1 MNRAWVRP
9 YRPMARPIMAG
20 SSPPG
25 YLRAS
30 SMKTG
35 STRNRP
41 SMRSAKIS
49 ARAPLERRSW
59 EVMVEEDLSVPCVP
73 ALGEVLIF
81 FTLRFCQE
89 SKSYAQV
96 N

>member
-1 MNRAWVRP
+1 
-9 YRPMARPIMAG
+9 MARPIMAG

-49 ARAPLERRSW
+49 ASAPLERRSSG
-59 EVMVEEDLSVPCVP
+59 VMVVEDLSAPCVP
-73 ALGEVLIF
+73 AFGDELIF
-81 FTLRFCQE
+81 FTLEFCQE